1 MMAKCIKLDLH
12 LGEVNNS
19 ADKIRPYVLA
29 SESDCQP
36 DMPLIDCLRLVIQ
49 NIFKSDHSGT
59 QKLTRRISL
68 I

>member
-1 MMAKCIKLDLH
+1 MQAKCIKLDLH

-19 ADKIRPYVLA
+19 ADNVLA

-36 DMPLIDCLRLVIQ
+36 DMHLIDCLHLVIQ

-59 QKLTRRISL
+59 QKLTRKISL